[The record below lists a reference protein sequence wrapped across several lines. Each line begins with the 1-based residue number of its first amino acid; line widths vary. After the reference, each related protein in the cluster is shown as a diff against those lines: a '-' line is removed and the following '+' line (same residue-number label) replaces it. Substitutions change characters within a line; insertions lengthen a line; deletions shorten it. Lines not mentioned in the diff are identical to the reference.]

1 MSDSLFRGCLS
12 NPIVARQFLSAWLPS
27 EFLSLI
33 DWSTLEARKI
43 AGIDDSLSERR
54 EDLVM
59 RVRAAD
65 REVQFYLLVEHQSD
79 AHRHMALRVWEY
91 TALVWRQWRTE
102 EGQAITDSHPLP
114 LVIPIVL
121 HPGPGRWGTVRRLRE
136 LIGIPDELQ
145 TWADSFAPDCGFCLV
160 ELAGVPWE
168 RLARGHLARAVLA
181 AMQRSRLGALG
192 FDDVRQ
198 IVAELFADEH
208 REVAAQLSGIVW
220 TFLLGA
226 SELRREQVRCIVEDT
241 IPPEQRIQFMST
253 ADMLREEGLKEGR
266 TEGIR
271 EAVAALREAIAVT
284 LTARFGDL
292 PEGLSEAIDSLSD
305 LTRLR
310 AALRAAHACTDLEA
324 FAQSL

>member
-1 MSDSLFRGCLS
+1 
-12 NPIVARQFLSAWLPS
+12 
-27 EFLSLI
+27 
-33 DWSTLEARKI
+33 
-43 AGIDDSLSERR
+43 
-54 EDLVM
+54 
-59 RVRAAD
+59 
-65 REVQFYLLVEHQSD
+65 
-79 AHRHMALRVWEY
+79 
-91 TALVWRQWRTE
+91 
-102 EGQAITDSHPLP
+102 
-114 LVIPIVL
+114 
-121 HPGPGRWGTVRRLRE
+121 
-136 LIGIPDELQ
+136 
-145 TWADSFAPDCGFCLV
+145 
-160 ELAGVPWE
+160 
-168 RLARGHLARAVLA
+168 
-181 AMQRSRLGALG
+181 MQRSRLGALG

-310 AALRAAHACTDLEA
+310 AALRAAHACPDLEA